1 MLLRPYLIQGKW
13 GHWQFIPSFVWLIGL
28 FVLVATAA
36 AQPDE
41 SVISRYYYT
50 GTINKTHSIQMDIQV
65 KGKTVSGH
73 YYYNS
78 LGVPLSLNGS
88 RSDIEERDPKNRYTG
103 KFNGKVDVPH
113 KTFEGEW
120 SKPDG
125 KKQLPFKL
133 NKVAEYLLSSTR
145 QGETLEVSLSYPY
158 FLSDSPAWRQINDA
172 LVKSIKQYP
181 IEFIYEAR
189 AYHAETENQFYWFQ
203 QVDLSIEYYSETLVS
218 LLGKNHEYSGG
229 AHGNF
234 YYQSSNFWI
243 KENQAIL
250 LKLSDLFLPD
260 YNKLLSDETLKSL
273 REQGA
278 SDIVNGAITDFKEED
293 LSRFSITPR
302 GLTVYFDPYAVGAY
316 AEGSF
321 SVTIPYRQLKN
332 VIDPEGPLKC
342 FVK

>member
-1 MLLRPYLIQGKW
+1 MSLIPYLIQGKW
-13 GHWQFIPSFVWLIGL
+13 KPCQFISSFVWLIGL
-28 FVLVATAA
+28 FVLVGAA
-36 AQPDE
+36 AQPDD
-41 SVISRYYYT
+41 VISRYYYT

-78 LGVPLSLNGS
+78 LGVPFSLNGS

-103 KFNGKVDVPH
+103 KFNGKVAVPH
-113 KTFEGEW
+113 KTFEGHW
-120 SKPDG
+120 STHNG
-125 KKQLPFKL
+125 RTQLPFKL
-133 NKVAEYLLSSTR
+133 NKVAEYLFSNTR

-158 FLSDSPAWRQINDA
+158 FLSTSPAWQQINDA
-172 LVKSIKQYP
+172 LLKSIKQYP
-181 IEFIYEAR
+181 LEFITEAR
-189 AYHAETENQFYWFQ
+189 AFHAETDSQFNWLQ
-203 QVDLSIEYYSETLVS
+203 QVDFSIEYYSETLVS

-229 AHGNF
+229 AHGNS

-243 KENQAIL
+243 QDNQAIL
-250 LKLSDLFLPD
+250 LKLSELFLPG
-260 YNKLLSDETLKSL
+260 YKRRLSNECLKSL

-278 SDIVNGAITDFKEED
+278 SDVINGDITSFKEED

-332 VIDPEGPLKC
+332 VIDPEGPLKS